1 MRVLD
6 LDGREVHA
14 KIKGDTQSQRPVS
27 ALRLATTPPARA
39 GEPQGKQEHNCSDCG
54 VHDEAD
60 DAGAEVNSEA
70 MQQPVADEGA
80 DDANGRVANE
90 TKPVAP
96 YNLARQPSGNEP
108 DDQNDDPP
116 LVRQMH
122 ALGSSLR
129 FAAQFMNIAKKLGRK
144 QT

>member
-1 MRVLD
+1 
-6 LDGREVHA
+6 
-14 KIKGDTQSQRPVS
+14 
-27 ALRLATTPPARA
+27 
-39 GEPQGKQEHNCSDCG
+39 
-54 VHDEAD
+54 
-60 DAGAEVNSEA
+60 VNSEA
-70 MQQPVADEGA
+70 MQKPVADEGA
-80 DDANGRVANE
+80 DDRSVADE
-90 TKPVAP
+90 TEPIAP